1 MDASSD
7 DTVVTAPEDAPPAG
21 AATGTVAEA
30 SAASAFAG
38 VAEVDAE
45 VTTGASTEAPTEG
58 TTEAP
63 ADTATETPTEASA
76 QAASDAPTEATSETP
91 APRRKPRRASSAK
104 RRSRTTVTFY
114 LTESLRNRAR
124 ATYRATSWGEHDNSW
139 SEMLTKA
146 LLAEVERRELEHNG
160 GRPFVASDE
169 PLTPGRPIGF

>member
-7 DTVVTAPEDAPPAG
+7 DTVVTAPEDAPPA
-21 AATGTVAEA
+21 
-30 SAASAFAG
+30 
-38 VAEVDAE
+38 
-45 VTTGASTEAPTEG
+45 
-58 TTEAP
+58 
-63 ADTATETPTEASA
+63 ETPTEATTE
-76 QAASDAPTEATSETP
+76 APT
-91 APRRKPRRASSAK
+91 PRRKPRRASSAK

>member
-7 DTVVTAPEDAPPAG
+7 DTVVTAPEDAPPAV
-21 AATGTVAEA
+21 ADAGTVAET
-30 SAASAFAG
+30 SAASASN
-38 VAEVDAE
+38 VAEGDAQ
-45 VTTGASTEAPTEG
+45 VTTGAASEAPAESATEA
-58 TTEAP
+58 TTEA
-63 ADTATETPTEASA
+63 
-76 QAASDAPTEATSETP
+76 P